1 MLKNIANLP
10 KNLLNF
16 LFNVVLINIL
26 FITFLFFKI
35 ITSLL
40 HKISQITKVR
50 FFETL
55 SNGIFSIYRKFS
67 LALDPNTGRK
77 IPKFELL
84 EMANK
89 NILSRRSRTIITI
102 FGLMIGIGSVVFL
115 LSFGYGVQDSV
126 VNRIA
131 NLNQMKQIDV
141 YPRRGD
147 KLPLNDE
154 SITNIKGIS
163 GVENVFPVSTLV
175 SKVNNKDSV
184 TDVATYAVTTGYL
197 NLYKDDLLNGK
208 MFESNDEIINVSKS
222 TEVKGVSTTNVKDS
236 KETSNIEFSL
246 LPSTWIKVYSSPDT
260 KSEVIGF
267 TKRVDD
273 NLKGEILWGNKY
285 SDKKDSEI
293 QNKAYNGD
301 PIEQWVKTSF
311 PIWTNKDCIKNVKYC
326 VDKKY
331 TQLKDKKSVQ
341 VTKEGYIPLSM
352 VISLTESGKVLGTLD
367 LIDLEAT
374 TDTPKALVPLK
385 LPTTALKEV
394 LVNKDFLKLMN
405 IDQRSAVDK
414 TMKLSFV
421 YFTKNADNE
430 NVKQATEQVEYKIVG
445 VLNDNLE
452 TPIMYV
458 PLRDLKPINLNSYN
472 TLKVIAS
479 SRETVNTLRKQIETS
494 GYTTTSV
501 LDVIVQIENIFQTVK
516 IVLLMLGLMALIVS
530 AVGMFNTLT
539 VSLLERTRE
548 IGLLKT
554 MGMGS
559 KEIHDLFL
567 IESLTIGFYGGFSG
581 LVFGFLFGKL
591 ISFLLYFFSIVKIND
606 PFELTKIPSELLIFV
621 AVISLVTGVLTGI
634 YPARRATKIS
644 ALAALK
650 YE

>member
-1 MLKNIANLP
+1 
-10 KNLLNF
+10 
-16 LFNVVLINIL
+16 
-26 FITFLFFKI
+26 
-35 ITSLL
+35 
-40 HKISQITKVR
+40 
-50 FFETL
+50 
-55 SNGIFSIYRKFS
+55 
-67 LALDPNTGRK
+67 
-77 IPKFELL
+77 
-84 EMANK
+84 
-89 NILSRRSRTIITI
+89 
-102 FGLMIGIGSVVFL
+102 
-115 LSFGYGVQDSV
+115 
-126 VNRIA
+126 
-131 NLNQMKQIDV
+131 
-141 YPRRGD
+141 
-147 KLPLNDE
+147 
-154 SITNIKGIS
+154 
-163 GVENVFPVSTLV
+163 
-175 SKVNNKDSV
+175 
-184 TDVATYAVTTGYL
+184 
-197 NLYKDDLLNGK
+197 
-208 MFESNDEIINVSKS
+208 
-222 TEVKGVSTTNVKDS
+222 
-236 KETSNIEFSL
+236 
-246 LPSTWIKVYSSPDT
+246 
-260 KSEVIGF
+260 
-267 TKRVDD
+267 
-273 NLKGEILWGNKY
+273 
-285 SDKKDSEI
+285 
-293 QNKAYNGD
+293 
-301 PIEQWVKTSF
+301 
-311 PIWTNKDCIKNVKYC
+311 
-326 VDKKY
+326 
-331 TQLKDKKSVQ
+331 
-341 VTKEGYIPLSM
+341 
-352 VISLTESGKVLGTLD
+352 
-367 LIDLEAT
+367 
-374 TDTPKALVPLK
+374 
-385 LPTTALKEV
+385 
-394 LVNKDFLKLMN
+394 MN
-405 IDQRSAVDK
+405 IDQRSAIDK
-414 TMKLSFV
+414 TIKLSFV